1 MVRRSSNTSSKVPLV
16 CCAFAAIALCGAV
29 RGDAQVRYDTGQN
42 VVAVFEGW
50 ERNPDGS
57 FNMVFGYLNRNY
69 DEQLDIPVGPNNS
82 IEPGPIDQGQPTHF
96 YVRRQQF
103 VFKVRVPKD
112 WGKKDLIWT
121 LTIRGKTEKA
131 YASLLPFWELG
142 NLVYQEN
149 RGGPGEIGS
158 EQEPNDAPSIRV
170 TGSNQLTTTV
180 GQPLTLTADVADDG
194 HPRR

>member
-121 LTIRGKTEKA
+121 LRVNGKTEKA
-131 YASLLPFWELG
+131 YATLLPFWELG
-142 NLVYQEN
+142 QLVYQEN
-149 RGGPGEIGS
+149 RGNTADITDTP
-158 EQEPNDAPSIRV
+158 EPNEAPTIKLAGAPQVTVRV
-170 TGSNQLTTTV
+170 GE
-180 GQPLTLTADVADDG
+180 TL
-194 HPRR
+194 